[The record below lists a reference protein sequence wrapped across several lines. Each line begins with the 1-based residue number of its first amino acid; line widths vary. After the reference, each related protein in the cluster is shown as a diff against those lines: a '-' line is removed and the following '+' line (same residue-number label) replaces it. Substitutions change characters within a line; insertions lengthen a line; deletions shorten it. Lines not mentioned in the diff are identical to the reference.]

1 MKNSGLSTASVFTP
15 CGVGLYFYSPSQDGF
30 HYCRYRVFV
39 ILAPIWLALA
49 VCKPLAAV
57 SVAQDNVYCLL
68 FHNISNALMIAA
80 LSAPSRVELQSANWE
95 VS

>member
-1 MKNSGLSTASVFTP
+1 MATASVFVP
-15 CGVGLYFYSPSQDGF
+15 CGVGLYFYPPSQDGF
-30 HYCRYRVFV
+30 HYCRYGVFV

-57 SVAQDNVYCLL
+57 SVAQDNVDCLL
-68 FHNISNALMIAA
+68 FHNISNAASMPA
-80 LSAPSRVELQSANWE
+80 LSASSRVELQSANWE

>member
-1 MKNSGLSTASVFTP
+1 MATASVFVP
-15 CGVGLYFYSPSQDGF
+15 CGVGLYFYPPSQNGF
-30 HYCRYRVFV
+30 HYCRYGVFV

-68 FHNISNALMIAA
+68 FHNISKALRIAA
-80 LSAPSRVELQSANWE
+80 FRASSRVRYMS
-95 VS
+95 SG